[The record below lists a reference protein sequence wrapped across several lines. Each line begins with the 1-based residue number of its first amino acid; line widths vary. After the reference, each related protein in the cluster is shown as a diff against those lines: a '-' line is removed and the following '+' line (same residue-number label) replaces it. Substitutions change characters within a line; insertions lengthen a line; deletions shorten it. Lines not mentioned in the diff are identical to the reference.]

1 MTAMISILRCIL
13 FFLLAPAFA
22 IVVQAAGA
30 VQDDFR
36 IVDAGFRVET
46 VTLDKLDGGICN
58 YDSNGALLQQSR
70 SLDGKHADDD
80 EIGQYGEL
88 ERSGAAQPFVSFFAE
103 LVAAKRLDDAGE
115 GMVKLFHHTDNAGG
129 AAINKSGVLEGSKT
143 PGLWRPW
150 RTGDVYLT
158 TKPELNTFERLFY
171 GLSKS
176 KTNAVVPVTVPK
188 SSVGKGALDGVKRKM

>member
-1 MTAMISILRCIL
+1 MNIIKSLFAFLVMLVATLFTASHAQALAL
-13 FFLLAPAFA
+13 GNHAGGFFL
-22 IVVQAAGA
+22 G
-30 VQDDFR
+30 
-36 IVDAGFRVET
+36 
-46 VTLDKLDGGICN
+46 TLDCTEVNKPSTRNLCRENGWLN
-58 YDSNGALLQQSR
+58 YDTL
-70 SLDGKHADDD
+70 
-80 EIGQYGEL
+80 
-88 ERSGAAQPFVSFFAE
+88 SGCS
-103 LVAAKRLDDAGE
+103 VATNKIAKTPNEAGE

-188 SSVGKGALDGVKRKM
+188 SSVGKGPLGIRIHPGDIEL